1 MSANSTSLPNTTNA
15 YKQHLINQI
24 LMFSVYNL
32 PVSDLHPSTWYHQ
45 QSEEQLLQIV
55 SNHNIPIPPMP
66 TNSSTNATKNDLI
79 NSILGHFGGEGPPAQ
94 QRRQKLN
101 NLPKDQLV
109 AILYRQNNGLT
120 VSPNNGQFRRNTEDE
135 WVWVLNSDFP
145 DNRVPV
151 WWVVG
156 ANLTI
161 PNSTIPNS
169 TIPNST
175 IPNSTIPNNT
185 NSAEQQRVIAGK
197 TKQIARL
204 VVQANKNTQKLKDA
218 HTKVEQLKGDLHDLL
233 ATCEDLTQS
242 NQVSEG
248 ANLQIANLLLKIHN
262 KANQI
267 SNATNTN

>member
-1 MSANSTSLPNTTNA
+1 MSANSTSLPNSTNA
-15 YKQHLINQI
+15 YKYHLINQI
-24 LMFSVYNL
+24 CSNINNI

-66 TNSSTNATKNDLI
+66 TPTKNNLI
-79 NSILGHFGGEGPPAQ
+79 NTIIGRMGGEGPPTQ
-94 QRRQKLN
+94 QRRQKLS

-109 AILYRQNNGLT
+109 AILHRLTNGLT
-120 VSPNNGQFRRNTEDE
+120 ISPSNGQFRRNSEDE
-135 WVWVLNSDFP
+135 WVWVL
-145 DNRVPV
+145 
-151 WWVVG
+151 
-156 ANLTI
+156 
-161 PNSTIPNS
+161 NSTIPNS

-197 TKQIARL
+197 TKQIQRL
-204 VVQANKNTQKLKDA
+204 VVQANQNTQKLINA
-218 HTKVEQLKGDLHDLL
+218 HTKVEQLKGDLHELL